1 MYVGKSSYIAKT
13 SDCTR
18 PGQNIWV
25 LPRYY
30 SKNVYCCICF
40 IYLCLCLACPKGRI
54 IWKII
59 SSYHKHKNNQ
69 IYIYKIT
76 NHIHTKILKGYPFLT
91 PFMMF
96 DVRKLWVSSFMLVID
111 TEQVYKYL
119 WQNEIVKKVLHNYRF
134 WHWLLLIRVNF
145 NIWKYISN

>member
-69 IYIYKIT
+69 KYIYKIT

-96 DVRKLWVSSFMLVID
+96 DVRKLWVSSFMLVILQIFM
-111 TEQVYKYL
+111 TKR
-119 WQNEIVKKVLHNYRF
+119 NSKKSITQLSF
-134 WHWLLLIRVNF
+134 LTLTFVNQ
-145 NIWKYISN
+145 S

>member
-1 MYVGKSSYIAKT
+1 MYVGESSYVAKT

-69 IYIYKIT
+69 KYIYKIT

-96 DVRKLWVSSFMLVID
+96 DVRKLWVSSFMLVILQIFM
-111 TEQVYKYL
+111 TKRNSKNSITQL
-119 WQNEIVKKVLHNYRF
+119 SFLTLTF
-134 WHWLLLIRVNF
+134 VNQ
-145 NIWKYISN
+145 S

>member
-69 IYIYKIT
+69 KYIYKIT
-76 NHIHTKILKGYPFLT
+76 NHIHTNILKGYPFLT

-96 DVRKLWVSSFMLVID
+96 DVRKLWVSSFMLVILQIFM
-111 TEQVYKYL
+111 TKR
-119 WQNEIVKKVLHNYRF
+119 NSKKSITQLSF
-134 WHWLLLIRVNF
+134 LTLTFVNQ
-145 NIWKYISN
+145 S